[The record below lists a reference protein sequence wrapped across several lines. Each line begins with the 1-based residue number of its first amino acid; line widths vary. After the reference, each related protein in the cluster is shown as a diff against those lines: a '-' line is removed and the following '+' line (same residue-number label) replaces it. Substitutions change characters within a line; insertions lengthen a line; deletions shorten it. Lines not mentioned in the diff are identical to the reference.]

1 MPADVANPYTL
12 IRKRGLRT
20 HKPNCNVA
28 TGPVMSFN
36 PYRKMVKSCNTLPA
50 VELSTGVTGLDEI
63 LRGGLTPERLY
74 LVEGMPG
81 AGKTTL
87 ALQFLM
93 EGVRNQEPVLYI
105 TLSETENELH
115 AVAASHGWSL
125 DGIHVHEVIT
135 SEDLLDPAQQHTM
148 FHPSEVELGDTTRNI
163 SATVEAIKPRRV
175 VIDSLSELRL
185 LAGNPLRYRRQI
197 LAYKQFF
204 SRRACT
210 VLMLDDRP
218 DVHDMQ
224 IRSIAHGV
232 IGLDQTESDF
242 GIGRRR
248 LRVIKYRGVAS
259 LDGYHDY
266 KIRRGGVVVFPR
278 LVAARTRVLGK
289 RPQIST
295 GIPALDTQLGG
306 GIEVGTSTM
315 IGGPPGT
322 GKSTLAA
329 QCLTACLDRG
339 DNAAMFI
346 FEESTNVLLNRCEGI
361 GMDLQSS
368 LDAGKVTIEQI
379 DPAEMT
385 PGEFSAQVCTAVDQN
400 AAKLIVIDSLNG
412 YLNAMP
418 NDRFLTL
425 HLHELLTYLGQREVT
440 TILVGVHQGIL
451 GGNMSSAI
459 DASYLADNVVL
470 LRHFEYNG
478 EIHQA
483 ISVFKKRGSVH
494 ERSIREYSIS
504 CEGIHVGQVLQQFHG
519 VLTGVPTFVG
529 HKLDDK

>member
-1 MPADVANPYTL
+1 MT
-12 IRKRGLRT
+12 
-20 HKPNCNVA
+20 
-28 TGPVMSFN
+28 
-36 PYRKMVKSCNTLPA
+36 KSLDIA
-50 VELSTGVTGLDEI
+50 HAEAKQSTGIAGLDQI

-74 LVEGMPG
+74 LIEGVPG

-115 AVAASHGWSL
+115 AVAASHGWNL

-148 FHPSEVELGDTTRNI
+148 FHPSEVELGDTTRDI
-163 SATVEAIKPRRV
+163 SAAVEAIKPRRV

-197 LAYKQFF
+197 LAYKQFY
-204 SRRACT
+204 SRRGCT
-210 VLMLDDRP
+210 VIMLDDRP

-232 IGLDQTESDF
+232 IGLDQTETDYGTS
-242 GIGRRR
+242 RRR

-259 LDGYHDY
+259 LDGFHDY
-266 KIRRGGVVVFPR
+266 KIRRGGVVVYPR
-278 LVAARTRVLGK
+278 LVAAGTRVLGS
-289 RPQIST
+289 RPQISS
-295 GIPALDTQLGG
+295 GIVALDTQLGG

-329 QCLTACLDRG
+329 QFAAASIARG
-339 DNAAMFI
+339 DKAAMFI
-346 FEESTNVLLNRCEGI
+346 FEESVNVLLNRCEGI
-361 GMDLQSS
+361 GIDLK
-368 LDAGKVTIEQI
+368 DAFNSGKLTIDQI
-379 DPAEMT
+379 DPAELT
-385 PGEFSAQVCTAVDQN
+385 PGEFSARVCTAVDKN
-400 AAKLIVIDSLNG
+400 GAKLIVIDSLNG

-440 TILVGVHQGIL
+440 TVIVGVHQGVL
-451 GGNMSSAI
+451 GGHMSSTI

-470 LRHFEYNG
+470 LRHFEYSG
-478 EIHQA
+478 AVHQA
-483 ISVFKKRGSVH
+483 VSVFKKRGSVH
-494 ERSIREYSIS
+494 EHSIREYSITR
-504 CEGIHVGQVLQQFHG
+504 EGIQVGPVLEQFHG

-529 HKLDDK
+529 QTLDDEE

>member
-1 MPADVANPYTL
+1 MD
-12 IRKRGLRT
+12 
-20 HKPNCNVA
+20 
-28 TGPVMSFN
+28 S
-36 PYRKMVKSCNTLPA
+36 KSA
-50 VELSTGVTGLDEI
+50 QYLSTGITGLDEI
-63 LRGGLTPERLY
+63 LCGGLTPERLY

-105 TLSETENELH
+105 TLSETQNELE
-115 AVAASHGWSL
+115 AVAESHGWNL
-125 DGIHVHEVIT
+125 NGIQLHEVIT
-135 SEDLLDPAQQHTM
+135 SEDLLDPTQQHTM

-163 SATVEAIKPRRV
+163 STIVETLKPKRV

-204 SRRACT
+204 SRRSCT

-218 DVHDMQ
+218 DTHDMQ

-232 IGLDQTESDF
+232 IGLDQTENDY
-242 GIGRRR
+242 GVGRRR

-259 LDGYHDY
+259 RDGYHDY
-266 KIRRGGVVVFPR
+266 KIRRGGVIVFPR
-278 LVAARTRVLGK
+278 LVAAQTRTFSK
-289 RPQIST
+289 RQQIST
-295 GIPALDTQLGG
+295 GVPPLDTQFGG
-306 GIEVGTSTM
+306 GIDIGTSTM

-329 QCLTACLDRG
+329 QIASASIERG
-339 DNAAMFI
+339 DKAAMFI

-361 GMDLQSS
+361 GIDLRGA
-368 LDAGKVTIEQI
+368 LDAGKVTIQQI

-385 PGEFSAQVCTAVDQN
+385 PGEFTSQVCAAVEKGQ
-400 AAKLIVIDSLNG
+400 AKLIVIDSLNG

-425 HLHELLTYLGQREVT
+425 HLHELLSYLGQRGVT
-440 TILVGVHQGIL
+440 TIIVGVHQGIL

-459 DASYLADNVVL
+459 DASYLADNVLL
-470 LRHFEYNG
+470 LRHFEFNG
-478 EIHQA
+478 EIRQA
-483 ISVFKKRGSVH
+483 ISVFKKRGSEH
-494 ERSIREYSIS
+494 ERSIREYSITDK
-504 CEGIHVGQVLQQFHG
+504 GLRVGRVLEQFHG
-519 VLTGVPTFVG
+519 VLTGVPTFEG
-529 HKLDDK
+529 HKLDDED